1 MNCALK
7 IEYGKCSFNL
17 VRFQLYLYETRHSQ
31 RVYSRTCL
39 ERSLG
44 VDEVKVLMADG
55 SLNEGRKCFRVLPS
69 EHSAIL
75 LTSIKR

>member
-7 IEYGKCSFNL
+7 TEYGKCSFYL

-55 SLNEGRKCFRVLPS
+55 S
-69 EHSAIL
+69 
-75 LTSIKR
+75 

>member
-1 MNCALK
+1 MLK
-7 IEYGKCSFNL
+7 KLNMGKCSFYL

-44 VDEVKVLMADG
+44 MDEIKVLRADG

-75 LTSIKR
+75 LTCIKR